1 MTESGGLRSA
11 AMANSPTGM
20 GGLPGDL
27 GCPPE
32 RLGCGPAPGFDRSL
46 AQAAL
51 GPGAAAL
58 AETTRGGAGSASSN
72 ESSFAGSSH
81 SATAPHPFGLGGGA
95 VGVGGVSS
103 NDSSF
108 AGSFGQRLARVV
120 GSCRPPLR
128 PPPTHAGDG
137 GTRVRGCFWL
147 FAPRRPAA
155 GFTRGQEPGGCGSGL
170 FCAGGK
176 GGKGKGVSSS
186 ANPTTRAL
194 GAEGVRS

>member
-1 MTESGGLRSA
+1 
-11 AMANSPTGM
+11 MANSPTGM

-108 AGSFGQRLARVV
+108 AGSFGQR
-120 GSCRPPLR
+120 
-128 PPPTHAGDG
+128 
-137 GTRVRGCFWL
+137 
-147 FAPRRPAA
+147 PAA